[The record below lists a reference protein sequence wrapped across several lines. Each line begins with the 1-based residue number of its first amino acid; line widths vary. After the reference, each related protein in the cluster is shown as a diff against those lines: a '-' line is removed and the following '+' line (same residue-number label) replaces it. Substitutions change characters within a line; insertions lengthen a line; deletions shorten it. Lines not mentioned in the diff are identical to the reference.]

1 MVIMNK
7 DIINKMNSLG
17 NSKFRGSFH
26 LNAKMKLYVKEKGLD
41 KIKQDTYDFI
51 SSRLAP
57 ASPLND
63 GKQTPMRQ
71 VHPSFIAMHAN
82 GFCCRSCLYRIHN
95 IKKGRELT
103 KEEIAYIV
111 SFIMLWI
118 EKEMDNSKFVNYQ

>member
-1 MVIMNK
+1 MLDYI
-7 DIINKMNSLG
+7 D
-17 NSKFRGSFH
+17 
-26 LNAKMKLYVKEKGLD
+26 EKGME
-41 KIKQDTYDFI
+41 KIEEHAYDFI
-51 SSRLAP
+51 RKNLMP
-57 ASPLND
+57 EIIPND